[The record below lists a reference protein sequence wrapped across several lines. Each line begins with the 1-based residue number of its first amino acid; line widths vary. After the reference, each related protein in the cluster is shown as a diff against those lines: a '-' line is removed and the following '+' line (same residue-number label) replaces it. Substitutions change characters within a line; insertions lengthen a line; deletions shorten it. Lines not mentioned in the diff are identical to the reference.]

1 MQYRASISPLTQA
14 MLERQ
19 IAPSLKPGT
28 PEWDKAMLETAKTAI
43 LDQCATIQTYRRNH
57 RKGEWL
63 DPAIQKQVEDW
74 LKDQGATKTKKI
86 DSRLI
91 GARGQLVVWGSID
104 RDSLDGREMFKVALQ
119 MNESYGSHN
128 YRDTVRTLLKQWAIR
143 KGNAEMEEEWE
154 MAINCL

>member
-154 MAINCL
+154 VAINCL